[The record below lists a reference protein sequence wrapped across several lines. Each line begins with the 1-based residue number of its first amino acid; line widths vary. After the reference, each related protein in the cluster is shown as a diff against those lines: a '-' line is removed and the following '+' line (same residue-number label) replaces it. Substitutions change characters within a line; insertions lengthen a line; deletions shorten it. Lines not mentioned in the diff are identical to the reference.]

1 MSAGLRDAVEKIEE
15 SLDFFESTRGS
26 LKKLELFDVADQI
39 LEVSLGSLETA
50 RRPVALRNRLTT
62 PDEEDIRE
70 SVEPG
75 REALIWKFD
84 RGREGSAASLINTDK
99 IPEKKNLPRSDVCK
113 PFLGTCLTGA
123 TGTTET
129 SEGVV
134 EWLENLSNKFWRRR
148 RYSSSLYPKLIQ
160 FKLSVKE
167 KAHLNNPSE
176 FATASSS
183 SR

>member
-84 RGREGSAASLINTDK
+84 RGREGSASSQTRSLK
-99 IPEKKNLPRSDVCK
+99 KKKNLPRSDVCK